1 MSELKVEKLSPRVGS
16 GTIELGG
23 ASDTLKIASGTPGDG
38 KFLKSDAAGN
48 VSWDTVAS
56 GNNTPMFSA
65 YLSSNQNIGDGS
77 STKVEFDTI
86 SVTDGGTY
94 DNTTDYKW
102 TPGVAGVYV
111 LKCNLGLY
119 HAGGHQTDMEDAN
132 IEFYL
137 NGAAFSP
144 ELKFPN
150 TYGYTQNTMP
160 GWVHLQAD
168 AVVTLNSTD
177 YIQVYALINHTWTAY
192 QNYVKGD
199 RASYFSSFK
208 LIGS

>member
-1 MSELKVEKLSPRVGS
+1 MSGEIKV
-16 GTIELGG
+16 
-23 ASDTLKIASGTPGDG
+23 LKISPTSGSDVTMGDSGDKFTFASGSEVDLTGVTKTGFP
-38 KFLKSDAAGN
+38 A
-48 VSWDTVAS
+48 T

-65 YLSSNQNIGDGS
+65 YLSSNQNLADA
-77 STKVEFDTI
+77 TYEKVQFDTI

-119 HAGGHQTDMEDAN
+119 HVGGHQTDVEDAGVQY
-132 IEFYL
+132 YL
-137 NGAAFSP
+137 NGSPFSP
-144 ELKFPN
+144 VLEFPN
-150 TYGYTQNTMP
+150 TYGYGQNTMP

-168 AVVTLNSTD
+168 AMVTLNSTD

-199 RASYFSSFK
+199 RASYFASYK

>member
-1 MSELKVEKLSPRVGS
+1 MSGEIKVLKVSPTTGTDVTMGDS
-16 GTIELGG
+16 GDKFTF
-23 ASDTLKIASGTPGDG
+23 ASGSEVDLTGVTKTGFP
-38 KFLKSDAAGN
+38 A
-48 VSWDTVAS
+48 T

-65 YLSSNQNIGDGS
+65 YLSSNQNLADA
-77 STKVEFDTI
+77 TYEKVQFDTI

-94 DNTTDYKW
+94 DNTTDHKW

-132 IEFYL
+132 IQYYL
-137 NGAAFSP
+137 NGSPFVP
-144 ELKFPN
+144 ELNFPN

-168 AVVTLNSTD
+168 AMVTLNSTD

-199 RASYFSSFK
+199 RASYFASYK